1 MLNTIKLIGKLGRH
15 IFRQLLVMKIHFIF
29 QAQSY
34 LEPRE
39 NDYDYPEFIPQQTYA
54 SAGSSPT
61 SGFSHFYSIA
71 STSNISDFY
80 ETGFNDNR
88 LNNFNGEIG
97 ASKMY
102 WEPSYESDNYDVG
115 YGRNSNQE
123 AMKESYTSDGYFT
136 DALAFS
142 TAEVQNYLELSK
154 AEADNNTGTGSQKP
168 RDTHAQKSSVEN
180 KRLSNR
186 FFPRYFVSEK
196 NYPNAARAPSQRISQ
211 WLSSAACGVKKF
223 GGFINFTH
231 RPGFNSDS

>member
-1 MLNTIKLIGKLGRH
+1 MFNTIKLIGKSGCH

-39 NDYDYPEFIPQQTYA
+39 NDYDYPEFIPSQKTDA

-80 ETGFNDNR
+80 ETGFNDNQ

-102 WEPSYESDNYDVG
+102 CEPSYESDNYDVCH
-115 YGRNSNQE
+115 SNHAAAVKQ
-123 AMKESYTSDGYFT
+123 SCPSDGYFT
-136 DALAFS
+136 DALALS
-142 TAEVQNYLELSK
+142 ITEVPNYLELSK
-154 AEADNNTGTGSQKP
+154 AEADSNTGTGSQKP
-168 RDTHAQKSSVEN
+168 HDTHAQKSSVEN

-186 FFPRYFVSEK
+186 FFPGFFVSEK

-223 GGFINFTH
+223 GGFINFT
-231 RPGFNSDS
+231 RGPSFNSDS

>member
-1 MLNTIKLIGKLGRH
+1 
-15 IFRQLLVMKIHFIF
+15 MKILFIF
-29 QAQSY
+29 QTQSY

-39 NDYDYPEFIPQQTYA
+39 NDYDYPEFIPSQPTDA
-54 SAGSSPT
+54 LAGSSPT
-61 SGFSHFYSIA
+61 SGFSHFYSTA

-80 ETGFNDNR
+80 ETGFNDNQ
-88 LNNFNGEIG
+88 LNNCNGEFG

-102 WEPSYESDNYDVG
+102 WEPTCESDNYDV
-115 YGRNSNQE
+115 RHSDHAATVKQ
-123 AMKESYTSDGYFT
+123 SCPSDGYFT
-136 DALAFS
+136 DAPTLS
-142 TAEVQNYLELSK
+142 TTEVPNYLEPSK